1 LDGESVKNLERII
14 AQAQYTEVDGMK
26 FCRDAS
32 GNVSPLIFEPHPDPV
47 IIHTLTGFV
56 DYIKANV
63 DKLDYEKHLIVV
75 ESPCQVVLY
84 SAIGGKR
91 RKRDTILNAELDKG
105 LRTYQFGQY
114 QEVEPFVIS
123 LNSLFE
129 ESEDR
134 ERLIRYVSK
143 VRGGTNFS
151 LGDDGVT
158 QIAEVAKGVSG
169 ALTGKET
176 APKIVK
182 LKPFRIFRDVEQPES
197 EFLFRLKLL
206 DPSESHIVGACLY
219 EADGG
224 RWRNAAILAI
234 KDYLQERVEVSI
246 IA

>member
-1 LDGESVKNLERII
+1 MDGESIERLERII
-14 AQAQYTEVDGMK
+14 AQAQYTEVGDMMFG
-26 FCRDAS
+26 RDAS
-32 GNVSPLIFEPHPDPV
+32 GNISPIIFEPQPDQLA
-47 IIHTLTGFV
+47 IHTLTGFV
-56 DYIKANV
+56 DYIHANV
-63 DKLDYEKHLIVV
+63 DKLDYKNHLVVV
-75 ESPCQVVLY
+75 ESPDRVSLC

-91 RKRDTILNAELDKG
+91 RKRDVILIAGLDKG

-169 ALTGKET
+169 ALTEKET

-182 LKPFRIFRDVEQPES
+182 LKPFRTFRDIEQPES

-206 DPSESHIVGACLY
+206 DSESHIVGACLY

-224 RWRNAAILAI
+224 RWRNEAILEI
-234 KDYLQERVEVSI
+234 KDYLQKEVEVSI

>member
-1 LDGESVKNLERII
+1 LDGESIKNLERII
-14 AQAQYTEVDGMK
+14 AQGQYTEVGNLK
-26 FCRDAS
+26 FGRDAS

-63 DKLDYEKHLIVV
+63 DKLDYRNHLIVV
-75 ESPCQVVLY
+75 ESPAQVVLH

-91 RKRDTILNAELDKG
+91 RQRDAILIAEPDKG

-129 ESEDR
+129 ENEDR
-134 ERLIRYVSK
+134 ERLIRYVSRVK
-143 VRGGTNFS
+143 GGTSFS
-151 LGDDGVT
+151 LEDDGVT
-158 QIAEVAKGVSG
+158 QIADVTKGVSG
-169 ALTGKET
+169 ALTEKET
-176 APKIVK
+176 APKIVN
-182 LKPFRIFRDVEQPES
+182 LKPFRTFRDIEQPES
-197 EFLFRLKLL
+197 DFLFRLKLL
-206 DPSESHIVGACLY
+206 DSESHVVGACLY

-224 RWRNAAILAI
+224 RWRNTAILAI
-234 KDYLQERVEVSI
+234 KDYLQEKVEVSI